1 MLLAEMPLSQ
11 GALYALLSILMVFAV
26 LLIII
31 GITTLIFKLLGLF
44 ELKKTLDANK
54 KKAELVAETDNSNEK
69 NKNITDEDMMVA
81 VLIATIDYQNKIHQ
95 DVRLI
100 SVKEVK

>member
-44 ELKKTLDANK
+44 ELKKMLDANK
-54 KKAELVAETDNSNEK
+54 KKANLVAETDNSNEK

-81 VLIATIDYQNKIHQ
+81 VLIATIDYQNEIHQ

>member
-54 KKAELVAETDNSNEK
+54 KKAELVADTDNSNEK
-69 NKNITDEDMMVA
+69 NKDITDEDMMVA
-81 VLIATIDYQNKIHQ
+81 VLIATIDYQNEIHQ

>member
-44 ELKKTLDANK
+44 ELKKMLDANK
-54 KKAELVAETDNSNEK
+54 KKANLVAETDNSNEK
-69 NKNITDEDMMVA
+69 NKDITDEDMMVA
-81 VLIATIDYQNKIHQ
+81 VLIATIDYQNEIHQ

>member
-26 LLIII
+26 ILIII

-44 ELKKTLDANK
+44 ELKKMLDANK
-54 KKAELVAETDNSNEK
+54 KKANLVAETDNSNEK
-69 NKNITDEDMMVA
+69 NKDITDEDMMVA
-81 VLIATIDYQNKIHQ
+81 VLIATIDYQNEIHQ

>member
-54 KKAELVAETDNSNEK
+54 KKAELVADTDNSNEK
-69 NKNITDEDMMVA
+69 NKDITDEDMMVA
-81 VLIATIDYQNKIHQ
+81 VLIATIDYQNEMHQ